1 MSYVIITD
9 SCANLTDEMIEQFN
23 IGVLP
28 LSFHVNGEEYKSY
41 EQGKKSDLKK
51 FYEMMRNKEAI
62 TTSLISPDQ
71 FVQFFTKYLEAGQ
84 DVLYVGFSSAL
95 SGTYQSSTIAAED
108 LREAFPERKIV
119 TIDSLCASAGQ
130 GLLVY
135 YACLMQEEGKSME
148 EVKAWVEDNRLRSC
162 HWFTCDDL
170 FFLKRGGRVSAS
182 AAVLGSLLQVK
193 PVMHVTDEG
202 KLAVF
207 SKARGRKQAMQ
218 SLVKHM
224 EETVENPEE
233 QVIII
238 THGDCEDEAL
248 AIKKMVEEKFTV
260 KEVIVTYLDP
270 VIGAHAGPGTLA
282 LFYMGSNRE

>member
-9 SCANLTDEMIEQFN
+9 SCANLTDEMIEKNN
-23 IGVLP
+23 IGVIP

-51 FYEMMRNKEAI
+51 FYDMMREKEII
-62 TTSLISPDQ
+62 TTSLVSPDQ
-71 FVQFFTKYLEAGQ
+71 FTQFFKTYLEAGQ
-84 DVLYVGFSSAL
+84 DILYIGFSSAL
-95 SGTYQSSTIAAED
+95 SGTYQSSVIAAED
-108 LREAFPERKIV
+108 LREAYPDRKIMTV
-119 TIDSLCASAGQ
+119 DSLCASVGQ

-135 YACLMQEEGKSME
+135 YASLMKAEGKSIE
-148 EVKAWVEDNRLRSC
+148 EVKEWAEDNRLRSC

-170 FFLKRGGRVSAS
+170 FFLKRGGRISAS